1 MFYLLAEGATIVDHI
16 KLVVADVAFAKGCIA
31 HYCLIGR
38 LESCFIVVIVEFDGA
53 VRRRHHMNDCL
64 VAVIA
69 KLDFSPT
76 HPFQNTIE

>member
-16 KLVVADVAFAKGCIA
+16 QFVVADVAFAKSCVA
-31 HYCLIGR
+31 HYRFIGR
-38 LESCFIVVIVEFDGA
+38 LESRFIVVIVEFDGA

-64 VAVIA
+64 VAVVA

-76 HPFQNTIE
+76 HPLQNTIE